1 MRRAGHLAHTRAAAL
16 ARCSSTTAAAAAAA
30 AADGGGVLRLAGQ
43 QMVTEVSTGAVVP
56 ASTLWDHGEAPLVL
70 TALRHFG

>member
-1 MRRAGHLAHTRAAAL
+1 MRRAGFLAHTRAAAL
-16 ARCSSTTAAAAAAA
+16 ARCSSTTTAAAAA

>member
-16 ARCSSTTAAAAAAA
+16 ARCSSTTTAAAAA

>member
-1 MRRAGHLAHTRAAAL
+1 MRRAGLLAHTRAAAL
-16 ARCSSTTAAAAAAA
+16 ARCSSTTTAAAAA

>member
-1 MRRAGHLAHTRAAAL
+1 MRRVGLLAHTRAAAL
-16 ARCSSTTAAAAAAA
+16 ARCSSTTTTAAA
-30 AADGGGVLRLAGQ
+30 AADGGVLRLAGQ

-56 ASTLWDHGEAPLVL
+56 ARTLWQHGDAPLVL